1 MFQIKE
7 LKTEY
12 RVNPLGIGTA
22 RPRFLWA
29 FTADTDEKQTAYR
42 VVVTSRG
49 KTLWDSGKVASPQC
63 VNVVYAGEPLESSA
77 LCAVAVEAWSGRKKA
92 EASGTFETA
101 LLKDSDWTGRW
112 AGSNAVFTDT
122 TTVVRKDFRV
132 EEKEVARARV
142 YLLGIGYHE
151 LYVNGKRSA
160 TDISRPPIRTIPRAS
175 ITKLT
180 T

>member
-77 LCAVAVEAWSGRKKA
+77 LCAVADGGMERQEKSG
-92 EASGTFETA
+92 ASGT
-101 LLKDSDWTGRW
+101 L
-112 AGSNAVFTDT
+112 
-122 TTVVRKDFRV
+122 
-132 EEKEVARARV
+132 
-142 YLLGIGYHE
+142 
-151 LYVNGKRSA
+151 
-160 TDISRPPIRTIPRAS
+160 RPRC
-175 ITKLT
+175 
-180 T
+180 

>member
-49 KTLWDSGKVASPQC
+49 KTLWDSGKVVSPQC
-63 VNVVYAGEPLESSA
+63 VNVILDGVFNHCGARFFAFRDVLERQ
-77 LCAVAVEAWSGRKKA
+77 EKSGSLRH
-92 EASGTFETA
+92 
-101 LLKDSDWTGRW
+101 L
-112 AGSNAVFTDT
+112 
-122 TTVVRKDFRV
+122 
-132 EEKEVARARV
+132 
-142 YLLGIGYHE
+142 
-151 LYVNGKRSA
+151 
-160 TDISRPPIRTIPRAS
+160 
-175 ITKLT
+175 
-180 T
+180 

>member
-49 KTLWDSGKVASPQC
+49 KTLWDSGKVASPPMRQRRIRGGTL
-63 VNVVYAGEPLESSA
+63 GEFRSVRGRRGGMERQ
-77 LCAVAVEAWSGRKKA
+77 EKSGSLRH
-92 EASGTFETA
+92 
-101 LLKDSDWTGRW
+101 L
-112 AGSNAVFTDT
+112 
-122 TTVVRKDFRV
+122 
-132 EEKEVARARV
+132 
-142 YLLGIGYHE
+142 
-151 LYVNGKRSA
+151 
-160 TDISRPPIRTIPRAS
+160 
-175 ITKLT
+175 
-180 T
+180 